1 MKRKDILKRLKALGF
16 IVAEGGNHTK
26 ILDSSGNYRSALG
39 RHAEIEEKT
48 VKLIEKQL
56 GVKLR

>member
-1 MKRKDILKRLKALGF
+1 MKRKDILKKLKELGF
-16 IVAEGGNHTK
+16 LVVEGANHTK
-26 ILDSSGNYRSALG
+26 VLDSNGNYRSALG
-39 RHAEIEEKT
+39 RHAEIEENT

>member
-1 MKRKDILKRLKALGF
+1 MKRKDILKKLKELG
-16 IVAEGGNHTK
+16 
-26 ILDSSGNYRSALG
+26 LLG
-39 RHAEIEEKT
+39 